1 MASNINVV
9 GEKLFTSKDVL
20 EKKMDL
26 IIQITPS
33 VVRDEVAGITKTK
46 AMIDVERSINAD
58 DEQDDTEKEQEG
70 ENNDN

>member
-1 MASNINVV
+1 MR
-9 GEKLFTSKDVL
+9 G
-20 EKKMDL
+20 
-26 IIQITPS
+26 
-33 VVRDEVAGITKTK
+33 EVAGITKTK

>member
-1 MASNINVV
+1 MHKIPVL

-33 VVRDEVAGITKTK
+33 VVKGEVAGIIKTK
-46 AMIDVERSINAD
+46 AMFDLERSVIET
-58 DEQDDTEKEQEG
+58 DEEDTEEEQKG

>member
-1 MASNINVV
+1 
-9 GEKLFTSKDVL
+9 
-20 EKKMDL
+20 MDL

-33 VVRDEVAGITKTK
+33 VVRGEVAGITKTK